1 MLHVNL
7 QNNPTKKKHYVAF
20 MNLIEC
26 DAMEIALPLDPNQ
39 ECLYLPLFGVN
50 NPKKLVKIRAVFDSS
65 FLCRCNCT
73 VCLDTGSI

>member
-26 DAMEIALPLDPNQ
+26 DAMEIALPLDTNQ
-39 ECLYLPLFGVN
+39 ECLYLPLFGVY
-50 NPKKLVKIRAVFDSS
+50 NPKKPVKSVQSLILHFCADAIAQFV
-65 FLCRCNCT
+65 
-73 VCLDTGSI
+73 